1 MKHVYAVC
9 LLLCLPV
16 ILFSCAARKITP
28 QPAPVVLYKAPANFR
43 VVGYLLSGQIANGHA
58 SSFDVSRVNY
68 LNVFFNRPGFDGKF
82 RDVPHLDS
90 IVAAAHNNH
99 TRVLATIG
107 NAIDMDM
114 ITDSCRGGWID
125 SLVSSV
131 IALHLDGVDVDLEG
145 EGGHI
150 NKDYEGFVNALS
162 VALKAKGL
170 LLTAAIA
177 TWESQLLSDKA
188 LACFDFLNI
197 MTYDNTG
204 PWNIKERGP
213 HSPYSMAVADL
224 DFWTN
229 KRHIAKE
236 KLDLGLPFYGYGFEP
251 TKVREFN
258 YRNLV
263 KQYPGAEQADS
274 LVLKPD
280 TILYYNGIAT
290 IKKKTAFALQN
301 AGGVMIWELL
311 GDADAEKS
319 LLNAVDEVAGAPN
332 PVR

>member
-1 MKHVYAVC
+1 MRLIHAVC
-9 LLLCLPV
+9 LAICVPI
-16 ILFSCAARKITP
+16 ILFSCAARKMAV
-28 QPAPVVLYKAPANFR
+28 QPAPVVIYKAPANFR

-68 LNVFFNRPGFDGKF
+68 LNVFFNSPQYNGKF
-82 RDVPHLDS
+82 KDIPHLDS
-90 IVAAAHNNH
+90 IVTAAHSH
-99 TRVLATIG
+99 HVKVLATIG

-114 ITDSCRGGWID
+114 ITDSCRANFVD

-150 NKDYEGFVNALS
+150 NQDYEGFVNALS

-177 TWESQLLSDKA
+177 TWESKLLSDKA

-197 MTYDNTG
+197 MTYDATG
-204 PWNIKERGP
+204 PWNIKDRGP
-213 HSPYSMAVADL
+213 HSPYSMAVSDL

-229 KRHIAKE
+229 KRHIPKE

-251 TKVREFN
+251 KTVREFN
-258 YRNLV
+258 YRTLI
-263 KQYPGAEQADS
+263 KRYPGAEQADS

-280 TILYYNGIAT
+280 TVLYYNGIAT
-290 IKKKTAFALQN
+290 IKRKTQYAMQN

-319 LLNAVDEVAGAPN
+319 LLNAVDETAN
-332 PVR
+332 PGNN

>member
-1 MKHVYAVC
+1 MKHLRYICPA
-9 LLLCLPV
+9 LLV
-16 ILFSCAARKITP
+16 VAILFGCAARKLAT
-28 QPAPVVLYKAPANFR
+28 QPVADVVYKAPANFR
-43 VVGYLLSGQIANGHA
+43 VVGYLIAGQIANGHA
-58 SSFDVSRVNY
+58 SSFDVSRINY
-68 LNVFFNRPGFDGKF
+68 LNIFFNSPAYTGKF
-82 RDVPHLDS
+82 KKFAHLDS
-90 IVAAAHNNH
+90 MITAAHNNH
-99 TRVLATIG
+99 VKVLATIG
-107 NAIDMDM
+107 NAIDMDR
-114 ITDSCRGGWID
+114 ISDSCRSDFVD

-131 IALHLDGVDVDLEG
+131 IELHLDGIDVDLEG

-197 MTYDNTG
+197 MTYDATG
-204 PWNIKERGP
+204 PWNIKDRGP
-213 HSPYSMAVADL
+213 HSPYSMAVSDL

-251 TKVREFN
+251 TFVREFN
-258 YRNLV
+258 YRTLV
-263 KQYPGAEQADS
+263 KRYPGAEQADS

-280 TILYYNGIAT
+280 TVLYYNGIAT
-290 IKKKTAFALQN
+290 IKKKTSYAMQN
-301 AGGVMIWELL
+301 SGGVMIWELL
-311 GDADAEKS
+311 SDADGEKS
-319 LLNAVDEVAGAPN
+319 LLNAVNETAN
-332 PVR
+332 PGNN